1 MAASRTWNA
10 RGELFVIAQ
19 FVLLGLIFWLPA
31 FPTFVFP
38 ASVIGTVLKYAGFAL
53 IIWAGLNLGRNLTPL
68 PKPKQDAQLVTSSL
82 FAWMRHPIYTAL
94 MLLTFGASLERG
106 HLIALILSVCLA
118 VLLEFKSRR
127 EEAWLL
133 EQFSEYAAYRS
144 RVKKFF
150 PGIY

>member
-1 MAASRTWNA
+1 
-10 RGELFVIAQ
+10 VQ

-31 FPTFVFP
+31 FPGFAFP
-38 ASVIGTVLKYAGFAL
+38 ASMIGTVLKNVGLAL

-68 PKPKQDAQLVTSSL
+68 PKPKQDAQLVTSGL

-106 HLIALILSVCLA
+106 HLIALTLSTCLA